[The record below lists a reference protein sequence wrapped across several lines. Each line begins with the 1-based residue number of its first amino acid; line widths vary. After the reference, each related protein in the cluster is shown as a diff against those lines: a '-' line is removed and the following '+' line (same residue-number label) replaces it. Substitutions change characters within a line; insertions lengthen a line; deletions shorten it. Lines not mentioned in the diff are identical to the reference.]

1 MRLGLKLFLGYFL
14 IVGIGVYFSLNILG
28 NELKPAFRQSA
39 EETLIDTANLLAVLV
54 RDDVLNGSIADGRFQ
69 TRLEEYARRIPNARV
84 WDIVKTSLDHRVY
97 ITDARGA

>member
-1 MRLGLKLFLGYFL
+1 MSRPVLICLERQKDVYKRQFLGYFL

-69 TRLEEYARRIPNARV
+69 TL
-84 WDIVKTSLDHRVY
+84 SLIH
-97 ITDARGA
+97 I